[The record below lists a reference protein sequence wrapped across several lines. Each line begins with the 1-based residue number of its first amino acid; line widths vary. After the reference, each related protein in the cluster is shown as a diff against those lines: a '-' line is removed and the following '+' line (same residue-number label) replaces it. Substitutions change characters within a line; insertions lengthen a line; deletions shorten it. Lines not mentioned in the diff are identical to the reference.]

1 MDPEMAFT
9 GIIMDYFL
17 FLGLFGC
24 KDTDTLIDTYPG
36 KRPSNYCT
44 TIPSICLS
52 PKMNFVRL
60 LRSAILLGSCDT
72 YTLPTGPQVT
82 PTRLR

>member
-9 GIIMDYFL
+9 GIITDYFL

-36 KRPSNYCT
+36 KDLAIIVRQYP
-44 TIPSICLS
+44 L
-52 PKMNFVRL
+52 FV
-60 LRSAILLGSCDT
+60 
-72 YTLPTGPQVT
+72 
-82 PTRLR
+82 